1 MLGRRE
7 GCIAHAQ
14 ERAGFSRLMRA
25 RGGQGRWRVPACLP
39 ACLLVAVEDRARGRS
54 LPTLS
59 PPLSRL

>member
-25 RGGQGRWRVPACLP
+25 RGGEGGWRVPACLWR
-39 ACLLVAVEDRARGRS
+39 LKTERADGRY
-54 LPTLS
+54 
-59 PPLSRL
+59 PPSARLCRDCEARER